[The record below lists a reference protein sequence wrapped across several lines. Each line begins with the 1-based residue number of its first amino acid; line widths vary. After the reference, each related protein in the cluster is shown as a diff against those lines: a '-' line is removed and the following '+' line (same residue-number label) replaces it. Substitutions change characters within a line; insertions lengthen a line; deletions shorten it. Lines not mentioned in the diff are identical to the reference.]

1 MNPKNT
7 SIGCIENQVQQI
19 NVADKNV
26 LFGVKSQQ
34 MLAKMSISARR
45 ICVGRYALTEKSVC
59 IVIISYN
66 LL

>member
-1 MNPKNT
+1 MLIFASICWLLTPNKTFLSAT

-34 MLAKMSISARR
+34 MLAKMSIFGAPNMRW
-45 ICVGRYALTEKSVC
+45 
-59 IVIISYN
+59 
-66 LL
+66 